1 MPTITMLY
9 DTARWE
15 EKALIEAAKRK
26 DVPLKPIECKDQY
39 YELAR
44 IDRSEYG
51 DIVLQRCVSYF
62 RSLHLTALLEAH
74 GIKVVNGLHEA
85 ITAGNKLFT
94 TLALIKA
101 GVPTPRTMLAFTPEG
116 SLAALEELGYPAVIK
131 PVIGSWGRLLALV
144 NDKEA
149 AEAVLEDREHM
160 FPLYQVYY
168 LQEKVNRPPRD
179 IRAFV
184 IGDRVVAAIYRVSPE
199 GSWRTNTSRG
209 GKAVNCPV
217 TKEVED
223 ICLRAARAI
232 GEGIFGVDCMETPDG
247 LVVHEVNNTTEFRN
261 SVPATGVDIPGYII
275 EYLVEK
281 TKRC

>member
-1 MPTITMLY
+1 MPTITILY

-15 EKALIEAAKRK
+15 EKAIIEAAKRK
-26 DVPLKPIECKDQY
+26 NVVLKPIECKDQY
-39 YELAR
+39 YNLGKISKAG
-44 IDRSEYG
+44 YG

-74 GIKVVNGLHEA
+74 DVKVVNGLKES
-85 ITAGNKLFT
+85 ITAGNKLLT
-94 TLALIKA
+94 TLALIRA
-101 GVPTPRTMLAFTPEG
+101 GVPTPKTMLAFTPEG

-149 AEAVLEDREHM
+149 AEAVLEDREYM

-184 IGDRVVAAIYRVSPE
+184 IGDRVVAAIYRVSAD
-199 GSWRTNTSRG
+199 GNWRTNTSRG
-209 GKAVNCPV
+209 GKAVNCAV
-217 TKEVED
+217 TKEVEE
-223 ICLRAARAI
+223 ICLKAARAI
-232 GEGIFGVDCMETPDG
+232 GEGIFGVDCMETPNG

-261 SVPATGVDIPGYII
+261 SVPATGVDIPSCIVD
-275 EYLVEK
+275 YLLEK
-281 TKRC
+281 AK

>member
-9 DTARWE
+9 DAPRWE

-26 DVPLKPIECKDQY
+26 NVTLKAIECKDQY
-39 YELAR
+39 YNLAQINR
-44 IDRSEYG
+44 AEYG
-51 DIVLQRCVSYF
+51 DIVLQRCISYF

-74 GIKVVNGLHEA
+74 GVKVVNGLHEA
-85 ITAGNKLFT
+85 IIAGNKLLT

-101 GVPTPRTMLAFTPEG
+101 GVPTPKTMLAFTPQG
-116 SLAALEELGYPAVIK
+116 SMAALNELGFPAVIK

-144 NDKEA
+144 NDREA

-184 IGDRVVAAIYRVSPE
+184 VGDKVVAAIYRVSAD

-209 GKAVNCPV
+209 GKALNCPV
-217 TKEVED
+217 TKEVEE
-223 ICLRAARAI
+223 ICLKAARAV
-232 GEGIFGVDCMETPDG
+232 GEGVFGVDCMETADG

-261 SVPATGVDIPGYII
+261 SVPATGVDIPAHII
-275 EYLVEK
+275 DYLVEK
-281 TKRC
+281 AK

>member
-1 MPTITMLY
+1 MPTVTMIY
-9 DTARWE
+9 DAPRWE

-26 DVPLKPIECKDQY
+26 NVNIRAIECKDQY
-39 YELAR
+39 YNLAK
-44 IDRSEYG
+44 IDRAEYG

-74 GIKVVNGLHEA
+74 GVKVVNGLREA
-85 ITAGNKLFT
+85 ITAGNKLLT

-116 SLAALEELGYPAVIK
+116 SMAALDELGYPAVIK

-144 NDKEA
+144 NDREA

-168 LQEKVNRPPRD
+168 IQEKVNRPPRD

-184 IGDRVVAAIYRVSPE
+184 VGDKVVAAIYRVSE
-199 GSWRTNTSRG
+199 GGSWRTNTSRG
-209 GKAVNCPV
+209 GKALNCPI
-217 TKEVED
+217 TREIED
-223 ICLRAARAI
+223 ICLRAAHAI
-232 GEGIFGVDCMETPDG
+232 GEGIFGVDCMETPNG

-261 SVPATGVDIPGYII
+261 SVPATGIDIPAHII
-275 EYLVEK
+275 DYLLEK
-281 TKRC
+281 AK